1 MMTTTLT
8 AFLAAYTWLS
18 THADS
23 NLAFAVICLLGLC
36 GVGTRFCLIVTL
48 VVHLALML

>member
-1 MMTTTLT
+1 MTYETLT
-8 AFLAAYTWLS
+8 HLWLWLS

-23 NLAFAVICLLGLC
+23 NLAFALICLLALC

-48 VVHLALML
+48 LVHLALML

>member
-1 MMTTTLT
+1 MTYETFMLLW
-8 AFLAAYTWLS
+8 AWLS

-23 NLAFAVICLLGLC
+23 NLAFAAICLLGLC